1 MEGREEAMT
10 ADKEAMKTRIESL
23 VTRLKDTRDASSHQ
37 EDGYNAE
44 IKAQTDLANCYKTKA
59 SDAEDKCADLLV
71 QSVQRGLLERTDCK
85 DTWTGSIDK

>member
-37 EDGYNAE
+37 EDG
-44 IKAQTDLANCYKTKA
+44 
-59 SDAEDKCADLLV
+59 
-71 QSVQRGLLERTDCK
+71 
-85 DTWTGSIDK
+85 